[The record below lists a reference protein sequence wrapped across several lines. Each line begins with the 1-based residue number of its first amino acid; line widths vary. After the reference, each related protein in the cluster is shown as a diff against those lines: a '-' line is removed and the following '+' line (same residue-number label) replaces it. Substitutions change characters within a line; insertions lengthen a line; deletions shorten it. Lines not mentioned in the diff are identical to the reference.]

1 MYHRVA
7 DIGSDPWRLAIKP
20 AHFNEQLQVI
30 RDHFCPI
37 RLQDLIQA
45 QRERNIPRRAVVVT
59 FDDGYADNL
68 YNAKPLLERYDI
80 PATVFLTSGSIGSYR
95 EFWWDEL
102 DRLLLQPGRLPERL
116 NLRINRSNYRWEL
129 GQAASYSEEE
139 WLSRRRQQA
148 WEGLPGSRHALYY
161 SLWQLLY
168 PLSTTEQLET
178 LSQIV
183 NWSGAGPA
191 ARLTH
196 RALLPDEVCM
206 LEKEG
211 IIEIGAHSIN
221 HLSLPA
227 HPIAVQ
233 RNEIRQSKA
242 YLEEILGRRVTS
254 FSYPYGDFTG
264 DTITLI
270 KEAGIACACSVQAAS
285 VRQQS
290 DCFQL
295 PRFEVQDWN
304 GGEFA
309 DRLLR
314 WFRR

>member
-30 RDHFCPI
+30 RDYFYPI
-37 RLQDLIQA
+37 RLQDLVQA
-45 QRERNIPRRAVVVT
+45 QREGNIPRRAVVVT

-68 YNAKPLLERYDI
+68 YNAKPLLERYAI
-80 PATVFLTSGSIGSYR
+80 PATVFLTSGSIGCNR

-102 DRLLLQPGRLPERL
+102 DRLLLQPGRLPEQL
-116 NLRINRSNYRWEL
+116 NLRINVSNYLWEL
-129 GQAASYSEEE
+129 GQAASYSQEE
-139 WLSRRRQQA
+139 WESCSQQQA
-148 WEGLPGSRHALYY
+148 WEGMPGSRHALYY

-168 PLSTTEQLET
+168 PLPPTEQLEA
-178 LSQIV
+178 LSQIA
-183 NWSGAGPA
+183 NWSGAGPE

-196 RALLPDEVCM
+196 HALLPDEVCM
-206 LEKEG
+206 LGHEG
-211 IIEIGAHSIN
+211 MIEIGAHSIN
-221 HLSLPA
+221 HPSLPA

-233 RNEIRQSKA
+233 RNEIRESKA
-242 YLEEILGRRVTS
+242 FFEEIMGRRVTS

-270 KEAGIACACSVQAAS
+270 KEAGIACACSVQARS

-304 GGEFA
+304 GDEFA
-309 DRLLR
+309 GRLLE